1 MVDNTGGCMNYIYER
16 MMAEGETAI
25 FDRDELRKFEAYVAA
40 NYESFYDNK
49 ASYEVRKDGEKF
61 LVTLFENPVITMEDI
76 LLDIRD

>member
-1 MVDNTGGCMNYIYER
+1 MNYIYER

-25 FDRDELRKFEAYVAA
+25 FDRDELRKFEAYVAE
-40 NYESFYDNK
+40 NYEEFYENK
-49 ASYEVRKDGEKF
+49 ATYEVKKDGQQF

>member
-1 MVDNTGGCMNYIYER
+1 MNYIYER
-16 MMAEGETAI
+16 MMSEGETAI
-25 FDRDELRKFEAYVAA
+25 FDRDELRRFEAYVSA

-49 ASYEVRKDGEKF
+49 ATYEVKKEGEKF

>member
-1 MVDNTGGCMNYIYER
+1 MNS
-16 MMAEGETAI
+16 EG
-25 FDRDELRKFEAYVAA
+25 LKLMSA

-49 ASYEVRKDGEKF
+49 ATYEVKKDGEKF

>member
-1 MVDNTGGCMNYIYER
+1 MNYIYER

-25 FDRDELRKFEAYVAA
+25 FDRDELRKFEAYVAN
-40 NYESFYDNK
+40 NYESFYDSK
-49 ASYEVRKDGEKF
+49 AGYEIEKDGEKF